1 MGSIKERCLH
11 SWRTLIWA
19 KLISM
24 VKCFQI
30 LLISLLFLSSLF
42 AQSTLPLD
50 EKSIVTS
57 LDQSYGERAAKRG
70 QAWFKLMQPNT
81 EDTERDMLVKVN
93 RFFNMFNFI
102 DDIKLWG
109 VKNYWAT
116 PIEFIGVNGGDCED
130 YSIAKYFTLLELGV
144 PDDKMR
150 ITMVKAVK
158 LNQYHMVLAYYSS
171 PSAMPLI
178 LDNLDGEIKPANQ
191 RNDLIPIYSFNAS
204 QLWLNK
210 ENGRGILSGK
220 SSRLKLWRDL
230 RQRIATS
237 KLKQPK
243 LKMEF

>member
-1 MGSIKERCLH
+1 MSSVNNKGLLKWIIYRPIPILFISSIAL
-11 SWRTLIWA
+11 SAIFAQT
-19 KLISM
+19 KLPLNEEKI
-24 VKCFQI
+24 
-30 LLISLLFLSSLF
+30 LSSL
-42 AQSTLPLD
+42 
-50 EKSIVTS
+50 EK
-57 LDQSYGERAAKRG
+57 SYGERAKKRG
-70 QAWFKLMQPNT
+70 EAWFKLMKPSTEKPEIDKLNNVNT
-81 EDTERDMLVKVN
+81 
-93 RFFNMFNFI
+93 FFNMFRFI
-102 DDIKLWG
+102 DDIYLWG
-109 VKNYWAT
+109 ERNYWAT

-144 PDDKMR
+144 PDEKLR

-158 LNQYHMVLAYYSS
+158 LNQYHMVLAYYET

-178 LDNLDGEIKPANQ
+178 LDNLDGMIKPANQ

-210 ENGRGILSGK
+210 EKGRGILSGK

-230 RQRIATS
+230 RQRITTS